1 MLTFW
6 VNPFQFVFLSQRFE
20 WGGGGGVIHMK
31 SILANCFEFT
41 VFFKL
46 LLEFISDELVFL
58 IGFLKKRGG
67 TF

>member
-1 MLTFW
+1 MC
-6 VNPFQFVFLSQRFE
+6 PFKEDLR
-20 WGGGGGVIHMK
+20 GGGVLHMK

-41 VFFKL
+41 VFSKL

-67 TF
+67 GTF